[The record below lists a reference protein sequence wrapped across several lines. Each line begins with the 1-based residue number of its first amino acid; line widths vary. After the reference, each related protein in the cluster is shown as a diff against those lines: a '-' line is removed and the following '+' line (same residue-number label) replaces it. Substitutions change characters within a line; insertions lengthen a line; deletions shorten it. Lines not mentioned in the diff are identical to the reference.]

1 MAKGNLLPAIAVK
14 FVKLTAM
21 NNKMSLTEQQKEE
34 LNKLSLYFEKLEK
47 LAAKNNIDL
56 DVFISEYKDDGYS
69 FYQTEKIEMLK
80 KAEKR
85 KKVFEKTVNVKAEKS
100 SSSR

>member
-1 MAKGNLLPAIAVK
+1 
-14 FVKLTAM
+14 M
-21 NNKMSLTEQQKEE
+21 NNKMSLTTQQKEE
-34 LNKLSLYFEKLEK
+34 LSKLSLYFEKLEK

-69 FYQTEKIEMLK
+69 IYQTEKIEMQS

-85 KKVFEKTVNVKAEKS
+85 KKIFEKSVEKKEAKTQK
-100 SSSR
+100 

>member
-1 MAKGNLLPAIAVK
+1 
-14 FVKLTAM
+14 M
-21 NNKMSLTEQQKEE
+21 NNKMTLTTQQKEE

-69 FYQTEKIEMLK
+69 IYQTEKIEMQK

-85 KKVFEKTVNVKAEKS
+85 KRIFEKAGELKALKAKS
-100 SSSR
+100 QK

>member
-1 MAKGNLLPAIAVK
+1 
-14 FVKLTAM
+14 M
-21 NNKMSLTEQQKEE
+21 NKKMSLTAQQKEE

-47 LAAKNNIDL
+47 LAARNNIDL

-69 FYQTEKIEMLK
+69 FYQTEKIEMQK

-85 KKVFEKTVNVKAEKS
+85 KKIFEKSGENTSVKSQTQK
-100 SSSR
+100 

>member
-1 MAKGNLLPAIAVK
+1 
-14 FVKLTAM
+14 M
-21 NNKMSLTEQQKEE
+21 NNKMSLTTQQKEE
-34 LNKLSLYFEKLEK
+34 LSKLSLYFEKLEK

-69 FYQTEKIEMLK
+69 IYQTEKIEMQQ

-85 KKVFEKTVNVKAEKS
+85 KKVFEKSGELKTKTRVQK
-100 SSSR
+100 

>member
-1 MAKGNLLPAIAVK
+1 
-14 FVKLTAM
+14 
-21 NNKMSLTEQQKEE
+21 MSLTTQQKEE

-69 FYQTEKIEMLK
+69 IYQTEKIEMQK

-85 KKVFEKTVNVKAEKS
+85 KRIFEKSGELKGLKAKVQK
-100 SSSR
+100 

>member
-1 MAKGNLLPAIAVK
+1 M
-14 FVKLTAM
+14 
-21 NNKMSLTEQQKEE
+21 NKMSLTTQQKEE
-34 LNKLSLYFEKLEK
+34 LSKLSQYFEKLEK

-69 FYQTEKIEMLK
+69 FYRTEKIEMQQ

-85 KKVFEKTVNVKAEKS
+85 KKIFEKSEDLKTLK
-100 SSSR
+100 RHQ

>member
-1 MAKGNLLPAIAVK
+1 MK
-14 FVKLTAM
+14 
-21 NNKMSLTEQQKEE
+21 NKMSLTAQQKEE
-34 LNKLSLYFEKLEK
+34 LGKLSLYFEKLEK

-69 FYQTEKIEMLK
+69 IYQTEKIEMQQ

-85 KKVFEKTVNVKAEKS
+85 KKIFEKSGENKTTKSQSEK
-100 SSSR
+100 

>member
-1 MAKGNLLPAIAVK
+1 MKGNLLKSKPVK
-14 FVKLTAM
+14 FVKVTAM
-21 NNKMSLTEQQKEE
+21 TKRMSLTQQQKED
-34 LNKLSLYFEKLEK
+34 LDQLSTYFEKLEK

-69 FYQTEKIEMLK
+69 FYQTEKIAMQE

-85 KKVFEKTVNVKAEKS
+85 KKVFQKSGSTRTEKS
-100 SSSR
+100 STK